1 MEKNAKEKRLR
12 KEKKLDKICEKRNL
26 LYLWLVITREN
37 FYFKLILQDIRMSSG
52 SWMRYIVGVLLSL
65 DVIRIAFTTRQIETS
80 TILLAVIFLGLA
92 LLYVVKRV

>member
-1 MEKNAKEKRLR
+1 
-12 KEKKLDKICEKRNL
+12 
-26 LYLWLVITREN
+26 
-37 FYFKLILQDIRMSSG
+37 MSSG

>member
-1 MEKNAKEKRLR
+1 MR

-26 LYLWLVITREN
+26 LYLWLVIPREN